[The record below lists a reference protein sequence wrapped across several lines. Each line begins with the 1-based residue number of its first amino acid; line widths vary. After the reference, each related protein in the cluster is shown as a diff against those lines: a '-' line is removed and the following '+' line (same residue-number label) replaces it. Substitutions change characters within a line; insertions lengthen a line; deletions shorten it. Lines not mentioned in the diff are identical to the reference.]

1 MAQTAAAVFVAAD
14 TEETTSCSASG
25 SPLASSVAVP
35 VDAVMTHSNSFIV
48 FGPTTDCSM
57 TSGSEV
63 TRATNV
69 DLLDSGT
76 DYFGR
81 SQSARHWKPAGSA
94 RRLEGFPLR

>member
-1 MAQTAAAVFVAAD
+1 MAQTIAGVVAAD
-14 TEETTSCSASG
+14 IEVTTSCSASG
-25 SPLASSVAVP
+25 SPLASGVAVP
-35 VDAVMTHSNSFIV
+35 AEAVMTHFNSSTV
-48 FGPTTDCSM
+48 FGPASDCSM

-69 DLLDSGT
+69 ALLDSGT

-94 RRLEGFPLR
+94 RRLEGCPTR